1 MINRGFSK
9 FIWFYLI
16 HKDKGINEIPNPI
29 GWREGNKSSKREDD
43 HSISIIIGNSL
54 EYYGLGLEIL
64 KDIRYNIGISENV
77 ELLCQIRN
85 PLNPK
90 KRKTI
95 YRGNLDLTTFE
106 TKDNKCTVK
115 FKKSTLE
122 ETLKSSKSQKIELER
137 EETLIGTT
145 ATTLQTKDILVKG
158 KNLFLRSVLLAK
170 KDPDSNDIANLR
182 TPYSFDIDNIRD
194 GNKGSNDI
202 VAKIAFPL
210 DIKYSSHLEDVT
222 ATQTDAS
229 GGGLI
234 ESRRGGDSYKTP
246 LGNATFFVQ
255 SESDRVLNIKLDL
268 NFDLT
273 HGVNDEF
280 RQDIYKVILR
290 QHSQTAESIND
301 YKEPQITLFERSYQ
315 NAGYI
320 DNITIK
326 ENFLVENGFGLNTF
340 DNSIKLKKGDS
351 LSLHIEK
358 TSYLGTNPPL
368 SGDPHSRSTIYFKN
382 TKNLKDST
390 ITIEEDNKTDS
401 RQRKTIKAFDL
412 GKKLVELIT
421 GKTNNFHSPI
431 LETGIWKNLTL
442 SSGLWVRGF
451 YGLDYNVDEEDAEN
465 PNDRQ
470 RIKAS
475 LSDFVNFCD
484 TKLALGVSF
493 KTIEGVEKICI
504 EPIKDKYRNKVL
516 INLEQQPYDFSRKV
530 LSDLLFGDE
539 FADVEAD
546 ADLYEEIYGLS
557 EYNTLSEWS
566 TDLNIKENIYDKV
579 SKYRSDGTGKTLA
592 LKKSIENY
600 PNTDTRFDD
609 SMFMF
614 HVVDIDADILEER
627 TWLNS
632 DDFTQ
637 APENIYSPD
646 DATNLLF
653 TPKQMFKRHNFLF
666 NTELKQ
672 SIKYLSGRGNNSL
685 ITRDGAVITI
695 ENEDVPLSE
704 RQKFLAEEISFSY
717 PYSNNIVDQINGQ
730 TIINGEEVLNVH
742 GLIQF
747 RNEEGKME
755 LGYLNEVKENNNL
768 EFKIIAIKPI
778 TSKL

>member
-16 HKDKGINEIPNPI
+16 HKDKGIIEIPNPI

-158 KNLFLRSVLLAK
+158 RSLFLESKLVSAI
-170 KDPDSNDIANLR
+170 DPESNINPNLR
-182 TPYSFDIDNIRD
+182 TPYSFDVDNVRD
-194 GNKGSNDI
+194 GNKGSNII

-210 DIKYSSHLEDVT
+210 DVKFNSHPEDVN
-222 ATQTDAS
+222 AVYRDVQ

-234 ESRRGGDSYKTP
+234 TSKRGGDSFQTGFP
-246 LGNATFFVQ
+246 SACFFTQ
-255 SESDRVLNIKLDL
+255 SEFDRTITLKSVLNVDLD
-268 NFDLT
+268 
-273 HGVNDEF
+273 HGVSDEF
-280 RQDIYKVILR
+280 YQDTFKVILR
-290 QHSQTAESIND
+290 QHPQSAESLND

-315 NAGYI
+315 NANYN
-320 DNITIK
+320 DSITINN
-326 ENFLVENGFGLNTF
+326 ERVIELV
-340 DNSIKLKKGDS
+340 KGDF
-351 LSLHIEK
+351 LSYHIEYE
-358 TSYLGTNPPL
+358 SNLGTNPPV
-368 SGDPHSRSTIYFKN
+368 SGDPHSRCNIAFKESFVSI
-382 TKNLKDST
+382 K
-390 ITIEEDNKTDS
+390 EDNTTPE
-401 RQRKTIKAFDL
+401 QVRKTIKAFDL
-412 GKKLVELIT
+412 GKKIIELIT
-421 GKTNNFHSPI
+421 GNANHFYSPT

-493 KTIEGVEKICI
+493 KTIEGVEKICF

-530 LSDLLFGDE
+530 LSDLLFTGCKFGDE

-557 EYNTLSEWS
+557 EFNTLSEWS
-566 TDLNIKENIYDKV
+566 TDLNIKENIYEKV

-614 HVVDIDADILEER
+614 HVKDIDDDILEER
-627 TWLNS
+627 TWI

-637 APENIYSPD
+637 APANIYSPD

-666 NTELKQ
+666 NTELKK

-685 ITRDGAVITI
+685 ITRNGSVITI

-742 GLIQF
+742 GLTQF

-755 LGYLNEVKENNNL
+755 LGYLNEVKEDKKL

>member
-158 KNLFLRSVLLAK
+158 KNLFLQSKLVNAI
-170 KDPDSNDIANLR
+170 DPETKN
-182 TPYSFDIDNIRD
+182 PYYFDVNNERD
-194 GNKGSNDI
+194 GKSITDTR
-202 VAKIAFPL
+202 IAFPL
-210 DIKYSSHLEDVT
+210 DISFSSHPDDVT
-222 ATQTDAS
+222 NISSDTGSGETITGARGADSFSTNLVNAS
-229 GGGLI
+229 
-234 ESRRGGDSYKTP
+234 
-246 LGNATFFVQ
+246 FFTQ
-255 SESDRVLNIKLDL
+255 SEQERKLNINL
-268 NFDLT
+268 NLKFNLK
-273 HGVNDEF
+273 HGVSDEF
-280 RQDIYKVILR
+280 ISDTFKVILR
-290 QHSQTAESIND
+290 VHSQISESLTD
-301 YKEPQITLFERSYQ
+301 FKEPEYVLFERIYSST
-315 NAGYI
+315 GYNQDIVI
-320 DNITIK
+320 DKDFN
-326 ENFLVENGFGLNTF
+326 LENGNQILLNR
-340 DNSIKLKKGDS
+340 GDS
-351 LSLHIEK
+351 LSLHILFK
-358 TSYLGTNPPL
+358 SQLGNQFT
-368 SGDPHSRSTIYFKN
+368 GGIEHSRCKFTFQESIIKI
-382 TKNLKDST
+382 K
-390 ITIEEDNKTDS
+390 EDNTTPE
-401 RQRKTIKAFDL
+401 QVRKTIKAFDL
-412 GKKLVELIT
+412 GKKIIELIT
-421 GKTNNFHSPI
+421 GNANHFHSPI
-431 LETGIWKNLTL
+431 LETGVWNNLTL

-475 LSDFVNFCD
+475 LDDFINFCD

-493 KTIEGVEKICI
+493 KTIDGVEKICI

-516 INLEQQPYDFSRKV
+516 INLEKQPYDFSRKV
-530 LSDLLFGDE
+530 LSDLLFTGCKFGDE

-557 EYNTLSEWS
+557 EFNTLSEWS
-566 TDLNIKENIYDKV
+566 TDLNIKENIYEKV

-614 HVVDIDADILEER
+614 HVKDIDADILEER
-627 TWLNS
+627 TWI

-637 APENIYSPD
+637 APANIYSPD

-666 NTELKQ
+666 NTELKK

-685 ITRDGAVITI
+685 ITRNGSVITI

-755 LGYLNEVKENNNL
+755 LGYLNEVKEDKKL